1 MTPHPVEPAFERE
14 QGCTE
19 TEWLRWLPGAVHDHA
34 LTLPAPGQAIVAIGA
49 GRLHL
54 RWTVLPERRIALVRM
69 PRLAMRF
76 AFEGVDLPA
85 RTEFMRYFDLY
96 LLRGGG

>member
-1 MTPHPVEPAFERE
+1 MMPHDAEPAFERE

-19 TEWLRWLPGAVHDHA
+19 TEWLRWLPGAARDHA
-34 LTLPAPGQAIVAIGA
+34 LSLPAPGRALVAIGA

-54 RWTVLPERRIALVRM
+54 QWTVLPERRIALVRM
-69 PRLAMRF
+69 PRLAVRF
-76 AFEGVDLPA
+76 AFEGVDADA

-96 LLRGGG
+96 MQRGGG